1 MSELATSI
9 KLHDIIQPLTVSKLS
24 SGKYQLIS
32 GERRFRAAKIAGLK
46 DVPVYVRQ
54 ANDAEL
60 LELALLENLQR
71 EDLNAIEIALSYKRM
86 MDELNFSQEQV
97 AERMGKE
104 RSTVTNYI
112 RLLKLPPDIQ
122 LAVRNGTVSMG
133 HARALIN
140 IDTVDKQLYVFHEIK
155 KKGISVR
162 QTEELVR
169 KLYKAEKPGA
179 VKSSVK
185 ESLPPAYKRI
195 EDNLASHFGTKVK
208 LVHQKNGS
216 GSITV
221 EYYSLQE
228 LNKILDLMNVTVS

>member
-1 MSELATSI
+1 
-9 KLHDIIQPLTVSKLS
+9 
-24 SGKYQLIS
+24 
-32 GERRFRAAKIAGLK
+32 
-46 DVPVYVRQ
+46 
-54 ANDAEL
+54 

-140 IDTVDKQLYVFHEIK
+140 IDTVDKQLYVFHEIQ

-185 ESLPPAYKRI
+185 ESLPPAYKKI